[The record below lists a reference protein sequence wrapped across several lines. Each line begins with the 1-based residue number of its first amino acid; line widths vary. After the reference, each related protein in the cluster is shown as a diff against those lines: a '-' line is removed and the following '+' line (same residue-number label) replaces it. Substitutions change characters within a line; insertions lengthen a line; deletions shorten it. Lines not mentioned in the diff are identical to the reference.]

1 MTWCQGI
8 VINVFLN
15 FLEIYRLCFHSALLQ
30 LFVQSAMI
38 VLLNW
43 IHIQSNVQK
52 WTTKG
57 IRCLLVFWH
66 ISMNIYM
73 YAKAYP
79 QINSTIP
86 TILILLYLLI
96 QLHEN
101 TFYCTFMFDI
111 FIMDS
116 CLCYTVS
123 SSLMSECLTS
133 HKYTSGTS
141 LAIWLAERILRLKR
155 LYWLV

>member
-57 IRCLLVFWH
+57 IRCLLVFLAYIYKH
-66 ISMNIYM
+66 IYM
-73 YAKAYP
+73 QRPIHK
-79 QINSTIP
+79 
-86 TILILLYLLI
+86 LILLCNHLLI
-96 QLHEN
+96 QLYEN

-141 LAIWLAERILRLKR
+141 LAIWLAERILRLNR

>member
-1 MTWCQGI
+1 M
-8 VINVFLN
+8 NVFLH
-15 FLEIYRLCFHSALLQ
+15 FFQ
-30 LFVQSAMI
+30 I
-38 VLLNW
+38 VFPFSFASIICSICNDCAFKLNT
-43 IHIQSNVQK
+43 IQSNVQK

-57 IRCLLVFWH
+57 IRCLLVFLAYIYKH
-66 ISMNIYM
+66 IYM
-73 YAKAYP
+73 QRPIHK
-79 QINSTIP
+79 
-86 TILILLYLLI
+86 LILLCNHLLI
-96 QLHEN
+96 QLYEN

>member
-66 ISMNIYM
+66 ISMNIYI
-73 YAKAYP
+73 YIQRPIHK
-79 QINSTIP
+79 
-86 TILILLYLLI
+86 LILLCNHLLI
-96 QLHEN
+96 QLYEN

-123 SSLMSECLTS
+123 SSSMSEWLTS
-133 HKYTSGTS
+133 HIYTSGTS
-141 LAIWLAERILRLKR
+141 LAIWLAERILRLNR